1 RAARATS
8 SRPML
13 AGTAV
18 PSLASTIEVGDS
30 SGRLQSITSRE
41 YGCRMVQ
48 ASSRPASLRATPA
61 MPMSQPMWRSI
72 SPGGR
77 PRSPSARGIAWPAWS
92 TTNSQGE
99 APRGRSS
106 SSGAGSPGCSRPVAL
121 PRASEGTRGSVQF
134 MLDHPQP
141 GPELGIQ
148 LVAFAH
154 LLDQPRRRACARD
167 LVHGDVLGPVAT
179 ALADL
184 AQPGGADEGDL
195 LAAGAGGGGADHQHL
210 GALGG
215 PAGLLFQLADRR
227 VLDRFAGV
235 DVADQAG

>member
-1 RAARATS
+1 
-8 SRPML
+8 
-13 AGTAV
+13 
-18 PSLASTIEVGDS
+18 
-30 SGRLQSITSRE
+30 
-41 YGCRMVQ
+41 MVQ
-48 ASSRPASLRATPA
+48 ASSSSASRRATPA

-99 APRGRSS
+99 VPSGRSS
-106 SSGAGSPGCSRPVAL
+106 SSGAGSPACSSVACRP
-121 PRASEGTRGSVQF
+121 SGGTRGAVEF

-141 GPELGIQ
+141 GPELGVQ

-154 LLDQPRRRACARD
+154 LAHQPGRGGGARD
-167 LVHGDVLGPVAT
+167 LVDGDVLGAVAA

-184 AQPGGADEGDL
+184 AQAGGTHERDL
-195 LAAGAGGGGADHQHL
+195 LAAGPGGGGADHQHL

-215 PAGLLFQLADRR
+215 PAGLLLQLADRR
-227 VLDRFAGV
+227 GLDRFAGI